1 MGGIWRA
8 GTIVFIASFCTLVV
22 ELTAGRMI
30 APYLGVSLYT
40 WTSVIGVML
49 AGISLGNYV
58 GGRLGD
64 RFPSVTTLGVLFLLS
79 SILTLTILPLTAII
93 SGVAQDL
100 PVHLMLKILFFTATV
115 FFLPSVFMGTI
126 TPVVVK
132 LILDDLS
139 RTGGVVGRIYALST
153 VGAIAGTFATGFF
166 LVSFFGTRTVILLV
180 AILLL
185 LVAIVFGNLW
195 NRRLWLTGGAVV
207 LVAVGIYGYG
217 RNAYSLPF
225 GWNYV
230 RHLAQDAVTLQPR
243 GAFAAPCQVETNY
256 FCIRVTEKT
265 LEENVTQRRLVLDH
279 LIHSYS
285 ILEDPTRLDY
295 DYVKIY
301 AELVSFIAGDR
312 TGIRTFSI
320 GGGGYTFPRYLEV
333 VYPDAVIEVAEID
346 PAVTEVAHE
355 KMGLP
360 RDTSVKTYNEDA
372 RLVVKRL
379 EAGQYDAIIGDAF
392 NDLSVPYHL
401 TTREFA
407 EIVHDLL
414 TPDGIYMLNV
424 VDTFEHGRFLPSMI
438 LTLEQVF
445 PHVYLL
451 AEGPGWEQE
460 GRNTFVLV
468 AGKQPLTEE
477 SLHSTVSGLLP
488 DGPVSTMLDPDRLRE
503 YVDNSSAVILTDSYA
518 PVDNMLAP
526 VFAERG

>member
-1 MGGIWRA
+1 MRGTWRA

-22 ELTAGRMI
+22 ELTAGRMV

-49 AGISLGNYV
+49 AGISLGNYL
-58 GGRLGD
+58 GGRIGD
-64 RFPSVTTLGVLFLLS
+64 RFPAVSTLGALFLLS

-93 SGVAQDL
+93 SGIAQDL
-100 PVHLMLKILFFTATV
+100 PVHLMLKILFFTAVV

-132 LILDDLS
+132 LTLEDLS

-166 LVSFFGTRTVILLV
+166 LVSWFGTRTIILLV
-180 AILLL
+180 ALLLL
-185 LVAIVFGNLW
+185 LVAVIFGNLW
-195 NRRLWLTGGAVV
+195 NRRLLLGSGA
-207 LVAVGIYGYG
+207 LLLIGLSIYSYG
-217 RNAYSLPF
+217 REAYRLPF

-230 RHLAQDAVTLQPR
+230 RQMAQDAITLQPR
-243 GAFAAPCQVETNY
+243 GAFAAPCHVETNY
-256 FCIRVTEKT
+256 FCIRVTEKK

-301 AELVSFIAGDR
+301 AELVKFIAGDR
-312 TGIRTFSI
+312 TDIRTFSI

-346 PAVTEVAHE
+346 PAVTEIAHAR
-355 KMGLP
+355 MGLP
-360 RDTSVKTYNEDA
+360 RDTSVITYNEDA

-379 EAGQYDAIIGDAF
+379 ETEQYHAIIGDAF

-414 TPDGIYMLNV
+414 TPDGYYMLNV
-424 VDTFEHGRFLPSMI
+424 VDTFEHGVFLPSLI

-468 AGKQPLTEE
+468 AGKQPLTEAT
-477 SLHSTVSGLLP
+477 LHTTVGDLLP
-488 DGPVSTMLDPDRLRE
+488 DGPVSTILDPARLRE
-503 YVDNSSAVILTDSYA
+503 YVDSRPAVILTDSYA

>member
-1 MGGIWRA
+1 MRGTWRA

-49 AGISLGNYV
+49 AGISLGNYA
-58 GGRLGD
+58 GGRIGD
-64 RFPSVTTLGVLFLLS
+64 RFPAVSTLGVLFLIS
-79 SILTLTILPLTAII
+79 SVFTLAILPLTAVI
-93 SGVAQDL
+93 SGIAQDL
-100 PVHLMLKILFFTATV
+100 PVHLMLKILFFTAAV

-126 TPVVVK
+126 TPVVVR

-180 AILLL
+180 AVILL
-185 LVAIVFGNLW
+185 LVAIVFGDLW
-195 NRRLWLTGGAVV
+195 NRRLLLGGGALL
-207 LVAVGIYGYG
+207 LVALSVVSYG
-217 RNAYSLPF
+217 RNAYSMPL

-230 RHLAQDAVTLQPR
+230 RNLAQDAVTLQPR
-243 GAFAAPCQVETNY
+243 GAFAAPCDVETNY
-256 FCIRVTEKT
+256 FCIRVSEKK

-301 AELVSFIAGDR
+301 AELISYIAGDR
-312 TGIRTFSI
+312 DGIRSFSI
-320 GGGGYTFPRYLEV
+320 GGGGYTFPRYLEA
-333 VYPDAVIEVAEID
+333 VYPGAVIEVAEID
-346 PAVTEVAHE
+346 PAVTEMAHAR
-355 KMGLP
+355 MGLP
-360 RDTSVKTYNEDA
+360 RDTRVITYNEDA

-379 EAGQYDAIIGDAF
+379 ETGQYDAVIGDAF

-407 EIVHDLL
+407 EKVRALL
-414 TPDGIYMLNV
+414 TPDGYYMLNV
-424 VDTFEHGRFLPSMI
+424 VDTFEHGRFLPSLI

-468 AGKQPLTEE
+468 AGAQPLTEAA
-477 SLHSTVSGLLP
+477 LHDRVSGLLP
-488 DGPVSTMLDPDRLRE
+488 KGPVSTMLDPARLRA

-526 VFAERG
+526 VFVERG

>member
-1 MGGIWRA
+1 MRATWRA

-22 ELTAGRMI
+22 ELTAGRMV

-49 AGISLGNYV
+49 AGISLGNYI
-58 GGRLGD
+58 GGRIGD
-64 RFPSVTTLGVLFLLS
+64 RFPAVTTLGVLFLIS
-79 SILTLTILPLTAII
+79 SIFTLTILPLTAIF

-100 PVHLMLKILFFTATV
+100 PVHLMLKILFFTAVV
-115 FFLPSVFMGTI
+115 FLLPSVFMGTI
-126 TPVVVK
+126 TPVVVR
-132 LILDDLS
+132 LALDDLS
-139 RTGGVVGRIYALST
+139 RSGGVVGRIYALST

-166 LVSFFGTRTVILLV
+166 LVSWFGTRTIILLV
-180 AILLL
+180 ALILL
-185 LVAIVFGNLW
+185 LVAITFGKLW
-195 NRRLWLTGGAVV
+195 NRKLLLGGGALV
-207 LVAVGIYGYG
+207 LVLLGIFSYG
-217 RNAYSLPF
+217 RNAYNLPF
-225 GWNYV
+225 GLNYI
-230 RHLAQDAVTLQPR
+230 RTMAQDALTLQPR

-256 FCIRVTEKT
+256 FCIRVTEKK
-265 LEENVTQRRLVLDH
+265 LAEDVTQRRLVLDH

-301 AELVSFIAGDR
+301 AELVKFIAGDR

-333 VYPDAVIEVAEID
+333 VYPDAKIEVAEID
-346 PAVTEVAHE
+346 PAVTEMAHA

-360 RDTSVKTYNEDA
+360 RDTRVITYNEDA

-379 EAGQYDAIIGDAF
+379 EDGQYHAIIGDAF

-407 EIVHDLL
+407 QIVHDLL
-414 TPDGIYMLNV
+414 TPDGFYMLNV
-424 VDTFEHGRFLPSMI
+424 VDTFAGGRFLPSMI

-451 AEGPGWEQE
+451 AEGPGWEQD

-468 AGKQPLTEE
+468 AGKQPLSENL
-477 SLHSTVSGLLP
+477 LHTQVADLLP
-488 DGPVSTMLDPDRLRE
+488 DGPVSTMLDPERLRA
-503 YVDNSSAVILTDSYA
+503 YVDKSSAVILTDSHA

>member
-1 MGGIWRA
+1 MCGTWRA
-8 GTIVFIASFCTLVV
+8 GTVVFIASFCTLVV
-22 ELTAGRMI
+22 ELTAGRMV

-49 AGISLGNYV
+49 AGISLGNYA
-58 GGRLGD
+58 GGRIGD
-64 RFPSVTTLGVLFLLS
+64 RFPATATVGVLFLLS
-79 SILTLTILPLTAII
+79 SILTLTILPLTAIF

-100 PVHLMLKILFFTATV
+100 PVHLMFKILFFTTVV

-132 LILDDLS
+132 LTLEDLD
-139 RTGGVVGRIYALST
+139 RTGNVVGRIYAVST

-166 LVSFFGTRTVILLV
+166 LVSWFGTRTIILL
-180 AILLL
+180 AALLL
-185 LVAIVFGNLW
+185 LAVALLFGGLWQRRGLLVGGVFL
-195 NRRLWLTGGAVV
+195 LL
-207 LVAVGIYGYG
+207 AVGVYSYG
-217 RNAYSLPF
+217 RDAYNLPF
-225 GWNYV
+225 GLAYV
-230 RHLAQDAVTLQPR
+230 QAMTRDALTLAPR
-243 GAFAAPCQVETNY
+243 GAFAAPCHVETNY
-256 FCIRVTEKT
+256 YCIRVTERK
-265 LEENVTQRRLVLDH
+265 LAENVTQRRLVLDH

-301 AELVSFIAGDR
+301 AELVKHIAGDR

-333 VYPDAVIEVAEID
+333 VYPDSVIEVAEID
-346 PAVTEVAHE
+346 PAVTEIAHAR
-355 KMGLP
+355 MGLP
-360 RDTSVKTYNEDA
+360 RDTSVITYNEDA

-379 EAGQYDAIIGDAF
+379 PSGGYDAVIGDAF

-407 EIVHDLL
+407 QSVHDLL
-414 TPDGIYMLNV
+414 TPDGYYMLNL
-424 VDTFEHGRFLPSMI
+424 VDTFKHGVFLPSMI

-451 AEGPGWEQE
+451 ADGPGWEQA

-468 AGKQPLTEE
+468 AGKQPLTEAA
-477 SLHSTVSGLLP
+477 LHGAASDLLP
-488 DGPVSTMLDPDRLRE
+488 DGPVSTFFDPERLRE
-503 YVDNSSAVILTDSYA
+503 YVDSRPAVILTDSYA

-526 VFAERG
+526 VFVERG

>member
-1 MGGIWRA
+1 MSGIWRA

-49 AGISLGNYV
+49 AGISLGNYI
-58 GGRLGD
+58 GGRVGD
-64 RFPSVTTLGVLFLLS
+64 RFPTVSTLGVLFLLS

-93 SGVAQDL
+93 SSVAQDL
-100 PVHLMLKILFFTATV
+100 PVHLMLKILFFTAVV

-126 TPVVVK
+126 TPVVVR

-166 LVSFFGTRTVILLV
+166 LVSWFGTRTIILLVAVILLV
-180 AILLL
+180 
-185 LVAIVFGNLW
+185 VALIFGNLW
-195 NRRLWLTGGAVV
+195 RLRLLLIGGV
-207 LVAVGIYGYG
+207 LLLIGIGIYSYG
-217 RNAYSLPF
+217 RNAYSIPF
-225 GWNYV
+225 GFSYMQN
-230 RHLAQDAVTLQPR
+230 LARDAVTLQPR

-256 FCIRVTEKT
+256 FCIRVTEKK
-265 LEENVTQRRLVLDH
+265 LEDDLTQRRLVLDH

-301 AELVSFIAGDR
+301 AELVAYIAGDR

-346 PAVTEVAHE
+346 PVVTEIAHE

-360 RDTSVKTYNEDA
+360 RDTSVITYNEDA

-379 EAGQYDAIIGDAF
+379 ETGQYDAIIGDAF

-414 TPDGIYMLNV
+414 TPGGYYMLNV
-424 VDTFEHGRFLPSMI
+424 VDTYKNGVFLPSLI

-451 AEGPGWEQE
+451 ADGPGWEQE
-460 GRNTFVLV
+460 GRNTFVVV
-468 AGKQPLTEE
+468 AGKQPLSEE
-477 SLHSTVSGLLP
+477 TLRSEYGDVVP
-488 DGPVSTMLDPDRLRE
+488 DGLVSTFLDAAILRE
-503 YVDNSSAVILTDSYA
+503 YVDSSSAVILTDSYA

-526 VFAERG
+526 VFAQRG

>member
-1 MGGIWRA
+1 MRETWRA
-8 GTIVFIASFCTLVV
+8 GIIVFIASFCTLVV
-22 ELTAGRMI
+22 ELTAGRMV

-58 GGRLGD
+58 GGRIGD
-64 RFPSVTTLGVLFLLS
+64 RFPAVTTLGALFLLS
-79 SILTLTILPLTAII
+79 SIFTLTILPMTAII
-93 SGVAQDL
+93 SGIAQDL
-100 PVHLMLKILFFTATV
+100 PVHLMLKILFFTTTV
-115 FFLPSVFMGTI
+115 FFLPSLFMGTI
-126 TPVVVK
+126 TPVVVR
-132 LILDDLS
+132 LTLEDLS
-139 RTGGVVGRIYALST
+139 RSGGVVGRIYALST

-166 LVSFFGTRTVILLV
+166 LVSWFGTRTIILLV
-180 AILLL
+180 ALLLL
-185 LVAIVFGNLW
+185 LVAVIFGNLW
-195 NRRLWLTGGAVV
+195 NRRLLLGGGV
-207 LVAVGIYGYG
+207 LILVGLSVYSYG
-217 RNAYSLPF
+217 RNAYNLPLGF
-225 GWNYV
+225 SYV
-230 RHLAQDAVTLQPR
+230 RHLAQDALALQPR
-243 GAFAAPCQVETNY
+243 GAFAAPCNVETNY
-256 FCIRVTEKT
+256 YCIRVTERK
-265 LEENVTQRRLVLDH
+265 LAENVTQRRLVLDH

-301 AELVSFIAGDR
+301 AELISYIAGGR
-312 TGIRTFSI
+312 TGIRTFSV

-333 VYPDAVIEVAEID
+333 VYPDAMIEVAEID
-346 PAVTEVAHE
+346 PAVTEMAHAR
-355 KMGLP
+355 MGLP
-360 RDTSVKTYNEDA
+360 RDTRVKTYNEDA

-407 EIVHDLL
+407 EIVRDLL
-414 TPDGIYMLNV
+414 TADGYYMLNV
-424 VDTFEHGRFLPSMI
+424 VDTFKHGVFLPSLI

-451 AEGPGWEQE
+451 ADGPGWEQD

-468 AGKQPLTEE
+468 AGKQPLSEAM
-477 SLHSTVSGLLP
+477 LHNEVGGLLP
-488 DGPVSTMLDPDRLRE
+488 DGPVSTMLDPTRLRE
-503 YVDNSSAVILTDSYA
+503 YVDSRPAIILTDSFA

>member
-1 MGGIWRA
+1 MRGIRRA
-8 GTIVFIASFCTLVV
+8 GTIVFLASFCTLVV

-58 GGRLGD
+58 GGRIGD
-64 RFPSVTTLGVLFLLS
+64 RFPTVTTLGVLFLLS

-93 SGVAQDL
+93 SGIAQDL

-126 TPVVVK
+126 TPVVVR
-132 LILDDLS
+132 LILDDLT

-180 AILLL
+180 ALILL
-185 LVAIVFGNLW
+185 LVAVIFGNLW
-195 NRRLWLTGGAVV
+195 NRRLLFGGGV
-207 LVAVGIYGYG
+207 LLLVLLGIFSYG
-217 RNAYSLPF
+217 RNAYSLPL

-230 RHLAQDAVTLQPR
+230 RYLARDAVTLQPR
-243 GAFAAPCQVETNY
+243 GAFAAPCEVETNY
-256 FCIRVTEKT
+256 FCIRVTERK
-265 LEENVTQRRLVLDH
+265 LDENVTQRRLVLDH

-301 AELVSFIAGDR
+301 AELVKYIAGDR

-346 PAVTEVAHE
+346 PAVTEMAHA

-360 RDTSVKTYNEDA
+360 RDTRVITYNEDA

-379 EAGQYDAIIGDAF
+379 ETGQYDAIIGDAF
-392 NDLSVPYHL
+392 NDLSVPWHL

-414 TPDGIYMLNV
+414 TPNGYYMLNV
-424 VDTFEHGRFLPSMI
+424 VDTFEHGRFLPSLA

-451 AEGPGWEQE
+451 ADGPGWEQD

-468 AGKQPLTEE
+468 AGKQPLSEAT
-477 SLHSTVSGLLP
+477 LHSAVSDLLP
-488 DGPVSTMLDPDRLRE
+488 DGPVSTMLDPARLRE
-503 YVDNSSAVILTDSYA
+503 YVDSRPAVILTDSYA

>member
-58 GGRLGD
+58 GGRIGD
-64 RFPSVTTLGVLFLLS
+64 RFPAVSTLGVLFLLS
-79 SILTLTILPLTAII
+79 SILTLTILPLTAIF
-93 SGVAQDL
+93 SGLAQDL
-100 PVHLMLKILFFTATV
+100 PVHLMLKILFFTTVV
-115 FFLPSVFMGTI
+115 FFLPSLFMGTI
-126 TPVVVK
+126 TPVVVR
-132 LILDDLS
+132 LTLEDLT

-166 LVSFFGTRTVILLV
+166 LVSWFGTRTIILLV
-180 AILLL
+180 ALLLL
-185 LVAIVFGNLW
+185 LVAVIFGNLW
-195 NRRLWLTGGAVV
+195 NRRLLLAGGVV
-207 LVAVGIYGYG
+207 LLVGLTVFSYG

-225 GWNYV
+225 GWSYV
-230 RHLAQDAVTLQPR
+230 RHLAGDALTLQPR
-243 GAFAAPCQVETNY
+243 GAFAAPCNVETNY
-256 FCIRVTEKT
+256 FCIRVTEKK
-265 LEENVTQRRLVLDH
+265 LADNVTQRRLVLDH

-301 AELVSFIAGDR
+301 AELVRYIAGDR

-346 PAVTEVAHE
+346 PAVTEMAHAR
-355 KMGLP
+355 MGLP
-360 RDTSVKTYNEDA
+360 RDTSVITYNEDA

-414 TPDGIYMLNV
+414 TPDGYYMLNV
-424 VDTFEHGRFLPSMI
+424 VDTFKHGVFLPSLI

-451 AEGPGWEQE
+451 AEGPGWEQD

-468 AGKQPLTEE
+468 AGKQPLTETT
-477 SLHSTVSGLLP
+477 LHSTVSDLLP
-488 DGPVSTMLDPDRLRE
+488 DGPVSTFLDPIRLRE
-503 YVDNSSAVILTDSYA
+503 YVDSRPAVILTDSFA

>member
-58 GGRLGD
+58 GGRIGD
-64 RFPSVTTLGVLFLLS
+64 RFPSVSTLGVLFLLS
-79 SILTLTILPLTAII
+79 SILTLTILPMTAII
-93 SGVAQDL
+93 SGIAQDL
-100 PVHLMLKILFFTATV
+100 PAHLMLKILFFTATV
-115 FFLPSVFMGTI
+115 FFLPSLFMGTI
-126 TPVVVK
+126 TPVVVR

-180 AILLL
+180 AVILL
-185 LVAIVFGNLW
+185 LVAVIFGNLW
-195 NRRLWLTGGAVV
+195 NRRLLLGGGA
-207 LVAVGIYGYG
+207 LLLILLGIYSYG
-217 RNAYSLPF
+217 REAYRLPF

-230 RHLAQDAVTLQPR
+230 RHMAQDAVALQPR

-256 FCIRVTEKT
+256 FCIRVTEKKIA
-265 LEENVTQRRLVLDH
+265 ENVTQRRLVLDH

-301 AELVSFIAGDR
+301 AELVKHIAGDR

-346 PAVTEVAHE
+346 PAVTEIAHA

-360 RDTSVKTYNEDA
+360 RDTSVITYNEDA

-379 EAGQYDAIIGDAF
+379 EAGQYDAVIGDAF
-392 NDLSVPYHL
+392 NDLSVPWHL
-401 TTREFA
+401 TTKEFA

-414 TPDGIYMLNV
+414 TPDGYYMLNV
-424 VDTFEHGRFLPSMI
+424 VDTFEHGVFLPSLI

-451 AEGPGWEQE
+451 ADGPGWEQD

-468 AGKQPLTEE
+468 AGKQPLTEAT
-477 SLHSTVSGLLP
+477 LHGTVSDLLP
-488 DGPVSTMLDPDRLRE
+488 DGPVSTFLDPERLRE
-503 YVDNSSAVILTDSYA
+503 YVDSRPAVILTDSYA

>member
-1 MGGIWRA
+1 MRGIWRA

-58 GGRLGD
+58 GGRIGD
-64 RFPSVTTLGVLFLLS
+64 RFPAVSTLGVLFLVS
-79 SILTLTILPLTAII
+79 SVFTLTILPLTAVI
-93 SGVAQDL
+93 SGIAQDL
-100 PVHLMLKILFFTATV
+100 PVHLMLKILFFTAAV

-126 TPVVVK
+126 TPVVVR
-132 LILDDLS
+132 LALEDLS
-139 RTGGVVGRIYALST
+139 RSGGVVGRIYALST

-180 AILLL
+180 AVILL
-185 LVAIVFGNLW
+185 LVAVIFGNLW
-195 NRRLWLTGGAVV
+195 NRRLLLGGGLLLLAGLSV
-207 LVAVGIYGYG
+207 YSYG
-217 RNAYSLPF
+217 RNAYNLPL
-225 GWNYV
+225 GWNYA
-230 RHLAQDAVTLQPR
+230 RSLAQDALALKPR
-243 GAFAAPCQVETNY
+243 GAFAAPCDVETNY
-256 FCIRVTEKT
+256 FCIRVSEKK
-265 LEENVTQRRLVLDH
+265 LAENVTQRRLVLDH

-301 AELVSFIAGDR
+301 AELIAYIAGER
-312 TGIRTFSI
+312 SGIRTFSI

-333 VYPDAVIEVAEID
+333 VYPDSVIEVAEID
-346 PAVTEVAHE
+346 PAVTEVAHAR
-355 KMGLP
+355 MGLP
-360 RDTSVKTYNEDA
+360 RDTRVITYNEDA

-379 EAGQYDAIIGDAF
+379 DAGQYDAIIGDAF

-414 TPDGIYMLNV
+414 TPDGYYMLNV
-424 VDTFEHGRFLPSMI
+424 VDTFEHGVFLPSLI

-468 AGKQPLTEE
+468 AGKQPLSAET
-477 SLHSTVSGLLP
+477 LRGQVADLLP
-488 DGPVSTMLDPDRLRE
+488 NGPVSTFLNPTRLRE
-503 YVDNSSAVILTDSYA
+503 YVDSRPAVILTDSYA